1 MAKGPFWVHLNEA
14 HIAAHFVSVSSSS
27 SCVPLPRV
35 AFLAGTLRELAPLF
49 HGGINRGREQKPKGR
64 RRRCRRRRLHGGP
77 LSLPSFRRARP
88 SQALLQEGTCSLSR
102 RPPNHLPLTDHNS
115 FRCSFRLWVS
125 KFLFIFR
132 VFRFSGVLSA
142 SHPGAESPIL
152 TDSFFALPLDKA
164 KSIV

>member
-1 MAKGPFWVHLNEA
+1 MAKGPFWVHLNQA

-35 AFLAGTLRELAPLF
+35 AFLAGTLRELARLF

-88 SQALLQEGTCSLSR
+88 SQALLQEGTALSLAAPEPSTPHRSQFVSVLVSPLGVQVSLHLSCISFLRRAISQPSR
-102 RPPNHLPLTDHNS
+102 RRISYLN
-115 FRCSFRLWVS
+115 R
-125 KFLFIFR
+125 
-132 VFRFSGVLSA
+132 
-142 SHPGAESPIL
+142 
-152 TDSFFALPLDKA
+152 
-164 KSIV
+164 